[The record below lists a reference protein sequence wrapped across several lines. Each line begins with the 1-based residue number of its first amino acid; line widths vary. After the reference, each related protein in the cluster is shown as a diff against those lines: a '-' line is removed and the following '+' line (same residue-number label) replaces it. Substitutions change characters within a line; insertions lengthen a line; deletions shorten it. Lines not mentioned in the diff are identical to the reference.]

1 MITHR
6 QKNLLCRSES
16 RKGKPGPGGDAIS
29 NPPGPV
35 YQSTLILML
44 RDLAASVLGNRS
56 FRTPFL
62 KVASARSAS
71 TSQGNRTDREKE
83 P

>member
-1 MITHR
+1 
-6 QKNLLCRSES
+6 
-16 RKGKPGPGGDAIS
+16 
-29 NPPGPV
+29 
-35 YQSTLILML
+35 ML